1 MPEIHRN
8 NDKRVCGAT
17 TKVVG
22 QSTIYLNG
30 ELIAVEGDPCSHG
43 GGELKADNNTGK
55 LYING
60 KKVVYNGS
68 NAQPDRLGH
77 LNPKAASGSVNMYGE

>member
-17 TKVVG
+17 TRVVG
-22 QSTIYLNG
+22 QSTVYLNG
-30 ELIAVEGDPCSHG
+30 ELISVEGDPCSHG
-43 GGELKADNNTGK
+43 NGELKADTNTSK
-55 LYING
+55 IYING

-68 NAQPDRLGH
+68 NAYPDRFRH
-77 LNPKAASGSVNMYGE
+77 LNPSASSGSSDAHAE